1 MPIAS
6 FVPLMMFAVLFGLS
20 MDYQVF
26 LLSSI
31 DHFRAHGRDEQT
43 AVRLGL
49 KASAR
54 VIAAAALIMMSVFA
68 SFILNGDPVVKQFG
82 VGLTS
87 AVALAAAMVLLLAP
101 AVLSLMGKWAWW
113 MPRFL
118 ERIVPTV
125 DIEGTGLGAPEE
137 PKVEETRTRAEADEA

>member
-1 MPIAS
+1 M
-6 FVPLMMFAVLFGLS
+6 
-20 MDYQVF
+20 
-26 LLSSI
+26 
-31 DHFRAHGRDEQT
+31 
-43 AVRLGL
+43 RLGL

-54 VIAAAALIMMSVFA
+54 VIAAAALIMMSVFS

-101 AVLSLMGKWAWW
+101 AILSITGKWAWW

-118 ERIVPTV
+118 ERIVPNV
-125 DIEGTGLGAPEE
+125 DIEGTGLTPPEE
-137 PKVEETRTRAEADEA
+137 AGANGAIGSSSASREPMLRV